1 MAQNK
6 LVTFNST
13 ALTTSVANI
22 LTPQTLTGGVGV
34 PSNTTGTYHVI
45 RILMIVNK
53 SASPVTFS
61 FWKGATGASAAGT
74 EVFGNALQITGNQT
88 VYYPVQ
94 MRLDVGDYL
103 TGQASA
109 NTSLTVTP
117 MGEIGIA

>member
-13 ALTTSVANI
+13 ALTTSVANV
-22 LTPQTLTGGVGV
+22 LNPPTLSGGTGIPG
-34 PSNTTGTYHVI
+34 NTTGTYVVI

-53 SASPVTFS
+53 SASPTTFS

-74 EVFGNALQITGNQT
+74 EVFGTSLQISGNQT
-88 VYYPVQ
+88 AYYPVQ

>member
-13 ALTTSVANI
+13 ALTTSVANV
-22 LTPQTLTGGVGV
+22 LTPPTLTGGTGI
-34 PSNTTGTYHVI
+34 PSNTTNTYLVI

-53 SASPVTFS
+53 TSSPVTYS

-74 EVFGNALQITGNQT
+74 EILGTGVSVPGNQT
-88 VYYPVQ
+88 IYLPLQ
-94 MRLDVGDYL
+94 LRLDVGDYM
-103 TGQASA
+103 TGLASA

-117 MGEIGIA
+117 MGELGIA